1 MVGARLEGRAER
13 LARGLRI
20 PPNGW
25 REANIAL
32 DGGARLILRSMV
44 AQGQYPAQWWREA
57 NIVRDGGARLISH
70 SMVARS

>member
-1 MVGARLEGRAER
+1 MVGARLEGHAEW

-32 DGGARLILRSMV
+32 DGGARLILHLMV
-44 AQGQYPAQWWREA
+44 AQG
-57 NIVRDGGARLISH
+57 
-70 SMVARS
+70 

>member
-1 MVGARLEGRAER
+1 MVGTRLVGRAEW

-44 AQGQYPAQWWREA
+44 AQG
-57 NIVRDGGARLISH
+57 
-70 SMVARS
+70 

>member
-1 MVGARLEGRAER
+1 MVGARLVGCAKW

-32 DGGARLILRSMV
+32 DGGARLILCSVV
-44 AQGQYPAQWWREA
+44 AQG
-57 NIVRDGGARLISH
+57 
-70 SMVARS
+70 

>member
-1 MVGARLEGRAER
+1 MVGARIEGRAEW
-13 LARGLRI
+13 LVQGLRI

-44 AQGQYPAQWWREA
+44 VQG
-57 NIVRDGGARLISH
+57 
-70 SMVARS
+70 